1 MSAIE
6 IFRQLS
12 KFRSALGKSQVAE
25 TTWDKPTGRLQIV
38 AAKRIF
44 SVGWAAVGKFWSS
57 FGQEE

>member
-1 MSAIE
+1 MSEIG

-12 KFRSALGKSQVAE
+12 KFRAALEKPQVAA
-25 TTWDKPTGRLQIV
+25 TAWGKPTGGLQIV